1 MRHLFI
7 LLTSFLLIIFSCT
20 EKVKAPKPFTPKKP
34 TPIVRIVTE
43 PVEPVNQFK
52 YPKSELFLGF
62 YSGMSKNE
70 FHEHAKGL
78 VDEGLLIERVIN
90 GVVNTTTSVTE
101 YKYIIGE
108 HRIQNSAGVI
118 SYEPNYVTMK
128 AEFSPEQ
135 SYRLVYIELNISAIH
150 DKYSEKY
157 NIPKL
162 KKSFYRGNEW
172 IVTYRKEGSKIGVYN
187 RNYEPKRNLNIKV
200 TPLEF
205 GFAKT
210 KKVAMPRLLVDKS
223 KNLDLLDKQVYYNKI
238 DWEEYIRGTPKLPE
252 AEQLVEI
259 DSSNSVLY
267 YRKYWIWEKREEFSI
282 KKNIASMNIDE
293 QISFSLKY
301 WQEIETQSKQ
311 VITYIDYQRNTEVT
325 YTTKQYYDEKIKKPI
340 PVPLKPKPKTSR
352 DFLDEI

>member
-1 MRHLFI
+1 MKHLFI

-34 TPIVRIVTE
+34 IPEVRIVTE

-52 YPKSELFLGF
+52 YPKSKLFLGF
-62 YSGMSKNE
+62 YSGMSKDE

-78 VDEGLLIERVIN
+78 VDQGLLIKRVIN
-90 GVVNTTTSVTE
+90 GVVSTKSSVKE
-101 YKYIIGE
+101 YQYKIGE
-108 HRIQNSAGVI
+108 NKHQNSAGVI
-118 SYEPNYVTMK
+118 SFVPYGPTMK

-135 SYRLVYIELNISAIH
+135 SYRLVYIELDISGIH
-150 DKYSEKY
+150 DRYSKKY

-162 KKSFYRGNEW
+162 EEPFSS
-172 IVTYRKEGSKIGVYN
+172 KEGSKIGVYN
-187 RNYEPKRNLNIKV
+187 KQYEPKPFLNIKV
-200 TPLEF
+200 KSQEF
-205 GFAKT
+205 GIERT
-210 KKVAMPRLLVDKS
+210 KRVDMPKL
-223 KNLDLLDKQVYYNKI
+223 LLDRSRKLGLLEKQVYYNKI
-238 DWEEYIRGTPKLPE
+238 DWEEYIRGTSKLPE

-267 YRKYWIWEKREEFSI
+267 YRKYWTSESREEFSI
-282 KKNIASMNIDE
+282 KKNIASMNINE
-293 QISFSLKY
+293 KLNFSLKY

-340 PVPLKPKPKTSR
+340 PVPQKPKPKIQR